1 MNDFDYTIIKDPE
14 IFQQNRMTA
23 HSDHEWYSNDT
34 KIAEGVSDFKYF
46 LNGIWKFNYA
56 TNIELAP
63 KNFYE
68 GTYDVTGWDDIP
80 VPAHIQMQGY
90 GAPQYAN
97 TEYPWEGHE
106 EVAPGEIPT
115 RFNPVASYV
124 KFFNVPEFMKKRP
137 VYISFQGA
145 ESAIAVWLNGKYVG
159 YSEDSF
165 TPSEFD
171 LTPYIVSGEN
181 KLAVQVFRF
190 SAGSWCED
198 QDFFRF
204 SGIFRD
210 VYLYTVPDVHVRD
223 LRISTLLDD
232 EYKNADLVV
241 DMKGTAKGSYKMEL
255 LDGDE
260 DLVISGS
267 GAFDSDTH
275 ISIPVEEPELWSAEK
290 PYLYTLLIRVYD
302 EKGKEQEVISE
313 RVGFRRFELKN
324 KVMHINGKRIIFKG
338 ANRHEFCA
346 QSGRVLP
353 AEYIVKDLETMKR
366 NNINAI
372 RTSHYP
378 NQTVFYRL
386 CDEYGFYVIDETN
399 METHATWD
407 AILKGYEDL
416 SFALPGDRK
425 EYLGMVLDRAKS
437 MFERDKNHTCIL
449 IWSLGNESFGGKD
462 VLEMSKFFHKADAT
476 RLVHYEGVWWDKR
489 HPESTDIESTMYR
502 PVDEIREVIKTLDR
516 PYISCEYAHAMGNS
530 IGAISKYTKLAE
542 EEELYQGGFIW
553 DYIDQSITTRDRNGV
568 EYQGYGGDFG
578 DRPCDYDFSG
588 NGLVYGDTREPS
600 PKMQEVKSVYQN
612 IDVTFSEGK
621 FKVKNKNLF
630 TNTDE
635 YDCVVSL
642 EKEGELIEQVFDMLE
657 VEPLSEA
664 EFDIPFEIPDDAEY
678 TVTVSFVLR
687 DSTIWAEEGHEVAWG
702 QQVYGK
708 FRLPEVSHEKLDV
721 SKCWNV
727 IGVRGHSFEVLFS
740 KLIGGIASY
749 KYGGKE
755 MLAAAPKPNFW
766 RAMTQND
773 IANQLAVRAGQW
785 KIASMYASH
794 KYEHGRK
801 GTEPTV
807 EEKKDSVVVTFTYHL
822 PVRPATD
829 CTVSYEVFGDG
840 RIKCTLDM
848 PASNEVGVLPAF
860 GMIFPLDA
868 EFDHVEWY
876 GLGPDETYAD
886 RNHAKLGLYSNMVS
900 ENMARYLVPQE
911 TGNKENVRYAAV
923 TNAGGRGLEFV
934 CDGDTFGFS
943 ALPYSPHELDN
954 ALHPNE
960 LPSSLKTW
968 VRVGSQMGVG
978 GDDTWG
984 ALTHEEFMLKNDKTM
999 KLSFSFKGI

>member
-1 MNDFDYTIIKDPE
+1 MKNFDYDIIKNPE
-14 IFQQNRMTA
+14 IFQQNRMEA

-34 KIAEGVSDFKYF
+34 KTAEGVSDFKYF

-106 EVAPGEIPT
+106 EVMPGEIPT

-124 KFFNVPEFMKKRP
+124 KFFTVPEFMKKRP

-267 GAFDSDTH
+267 GALDSDTH

-290 PYLYTLLIRVYD
+290 PYLYTLLIRAYD

-449 IWSLGNESFGGKD
+449 IWSLGNESYGGKD
-462 VLEMSKFFHKADAT
+462 VLEMSKFFHKSDAT

-708 FRLPEVSHEKLDV
+708 FRLPEISHEKLIV

-822 PVRPATD
+822 PVRPAID

-840 RIKCTLDM
+840 RIKCCVEM
-848 PASNEVGVLPAF
+848 PDSHEVGELPAF

-923 TNAGGRGLEFV
+923 TNASGRGLEFV

-984 ALTHEEFMLKNDKTM
+984 ALTHEEFLLKNDKPM